1 MAVTA
6 KDVQIVAAGL
16 HDCCKMLD
24 NMLWQ
29 HFSPNLSPEVEW
41 RITECLLDCAFAYAN
56 HKQGTVAIQ
65 SCSV

>member
-1 MAVTA
+1 MAFTA

-29 HFSPNLSPEVEW
+29 HLIMYF
-41 RITECLLDCAFAYAN
+41 
-56 HKQGTVAIQ
+56 TVMAGG
-65 SCSV
+65 CELTALA